1 MRTYT
6 SLTFEQKSLTAHE
19 HFSTKQ
25 GIDHGNIDEE
35 TYWECSMNKFD
46 PARSNCN
53 AVERDVNWYR
63 KYFSRNLNEATSKS
77 PDVAARDSIESVP
90 SHDPEKDSLA
100 KQDIILQHLLKIPS
114 QKNRQT
120 KSGELTDNST
130 SKIIS
135 QFNFHECLMRDA
147 KKTEDEGVTVVNEL
161 PMAKSLPTKKD
172 TTILDTS
179 LVSNEGTRGET
190 QSRKSEKYPTDTNS
204 GHSNIDLNEKA
215 KQAFL
220 SGRKGKKKKKVKAE
234 DQNPEIFPKKKTP
247 DRKKASCSNSDQI
260 IICVDSDPEDMIL

>member
-1 MRTYT
+1 
-6 SLTFEQKSLTAHE
+6 
-19 HFSTKQ
+19 
-25 GIDHGNIDEE
+25 
-35 TYWECSMNKFD
+35 
-46 PARSNCN
+46 
-53 AVERDVNWYR
+53 
-63 KYFSRNLNEATSKS
+63 
-77 PDVAARDSIESVP
+77 
-90 SHDPEKDSLA
+90 
-100 KQDIILQHLLKIPS
+100 
-114 QKNRQT
+114 
-120 KSGELTDNST
+120 
-130 SKIIS
+130 
-135 QFNFHECLMRDA
+135 MRDA